1 MSEINFPISVQRKAI
16 SGGKSITIFQD
27 KDGNR
32 IDLTGEQIVTMLNAA
47 ALNAAPKR
55 AFADLTAE
63 ALKEMRDAARDR
75 GINSAGLPKQ
85 GEGMPRHW
93 RRCNAAIDAEFLS
106 LLQAFAAPA

>member
-1 MSEINFPISVQRKAI
+1 MSEIKLPVETVIYDPRGVIFIDKA
-16 SGGKSITIFQD
+16 GD
-27 KDGNR
+27 EVA
-32 IDLTGEQIVTMLNAA
+32 LEAIVA